1 MIRPRPSDVS
11 NDHGPATP
19 LRAALAE
26 RFETD
31 AWGVFVSE
39 QQGYWSNISQEDNRA
54 LVEMLAS
61 TSPRDAIRAT
71 HPELEEIIYS
81 PKRAAGLELLG
92 LQGHETCVDF
102 GCMWGALTVPLAKL
116 SAEVIAIDQTLASL
130 RFLAARARDEG
141 LTNTILL
148 CHDIR
153 TLPELPSKA
162 DVAVVNGV
170 LEWIAEEE
178 PIELK
183 AYYGKRQSRA
193 FAPRPGLLQRQF
205 LQKVRDTLR
214 PGGRLYLA
222 IENRYDFKMFFGARD
237 PHVGLPFTTVLPR
250 RAADWVSRAAL
261 GRPYVTWVYSFSGLR
276 RLLQEVGFTRID
288 LYKCCPDY
296 RFPERI
302 TPYDQR
308 LVGYRPTIGRVN
320 AVGHPTLKR
329 RAARAVEGV
338 LMSVL
343 QAKSLS
349 PSIIALARK

>member
-1 MIRPRPSDVS
+1 MIRTRAVDVPT
-11 NDHGPATP
+11 DRRPATP
-19 LRAALAE
+19 FRDALAE

-31 AWGVFVSE
+31 EWGVFVSDH
-39 QQGYWSNISQEDNRA
+39 QGYWSNLSQEDNRA
-54 LVEMLAS
+54 LVDMLRT

-71 HPELEEIIYS
+71 HPELEEVIYS
-81 PKRAAGLELLG
+81 PKRAAGLELLN

-116 SAEVIAIDQTLASL
+116 SAEVIAIDQTLPSL

-141 LTNTILL
+141 LTNTVLL

-178 PIELK
+178 AIELK
-183 AYYGKRQSRA
+183 SYYGKRQTRA
-193 FAPRPGLLQRQF
+193 FTPRPGLLQRQF
-205 LQKVRDTLR
+205 LQKVRETLK

-222 IENRYDFKMFFGARD
+222 IENRYDFKMFFGAKD
-237 PHVGLPFTTVLPR
+237 PHVGLPFTTLLPR

-261 GRPYVTWVYSFSGLR
+261 GRSYVTWIYSFSGLR
-276 RLLQEVGFTRID
+276 RLLLEVGFGSVD
-288 LYKCCPDY
+288 LYMCFPDY
-296 RFPERI
+296 RYPERI
-302 TPYDQR
+302 TPYHQR
-308 LVGYRPTIGRVN
+308 LVDYRPTIGRVN
-320 AVGHPTLKR
+320 AAGHPTMKR
-329 RAARAVEGV
+329 RAARAVELL
-338 LMSVL
+338 LMRVL

-349 PSIIALARK
+349 PSIVAIART